1 MIHNIEIYHCQCCG
15 AMLRQEPERPIPECC
30 GKPMTKAA
38 EDTICEGD
46 DRKRG
51 RQRECTC
58 SHADPRRP
66 R

>member
-15 AMLRQEPERPIPECC
+15 AMRRQEPERPIPECC

-38 EDTICEGD
+38 EDTVQEED

-51 RQRECTC
+51 PQRECPC
-58 SHADPRRP
+58 SQADPRRP